1 MPKKDKVIVI
11 IVSYNGQEHWP
22 GLMPLLTQEKYDDF
36 DLEILVVD
44 NNSKD
49 NSVAYLEQNFP
60 EVSIIKNKENS
71 GFVGGNNIGYKYAL
85 RQEADFIYLLNQ
97 DTVITPGFLRPLY
110 NFAKDNSRIGS
121 LQSKLK
127 LWPDKH
133 KLNTVGNAIHF
144 LGFGY
149 GQQSGMIDKENQK
162 PEKIDYASGAGVFV
176 SLAALKDLGTLFDE
190 TMFLYLEDLDLGWSL
205 NMLGYDNYFIPDSV
219 IYHKYEFDRSM
230 RNYYW
235 FERNRLW
242 NMLKNY
248 KLATL
253 VLIFPAW
260 LFMEFGQLFFA
271 LLKGRLGLKL
281 KAYAWLFSGR
291 QLQILR
297 EKRKYIQ
304 SKRKR
309 SDWQVV
315 GSFKGVILFQP
326 LDSFLLK
333 IANIFFGVYWFVIK
347 RFIFW

>member
-1 MPKKDKVIVI
+1 MSKRDKIIVI

-22 GLMPLLTQEKYDDF
+22 DLMPLLSKEKYDDF

-49 NSVAYLEQNFP
+49 NSVAYLQENFP
-60 EVSIIKNKENS
+60 EVTVIRNKENS

-85 RQEADFIYLLNQ
+85 RHDASFIYLLNQ
-97 DTVITPGFLRPLY
+97 DTVISPGFLQPLY

-121 LQSKLK
+121 LQSKIK

-149 GQQSGMIDKENQK
+149 GMESGLIDKENQK
-162 PEKIDYASGAGVFV
+162 PGKIDYASGAGVFI
-176 SLAALKDLGTLFDE
+176 SMAALNALGGLFDD
-190 TMFLYLEDLDLGWSL
+190 TMFLYLEDLDLGWQL
-205 NMLGYDNYFIPDSV
+205 DMLGYENYLVPSSV

-248 KLATL
+248 KIGTL
-253 VLIFPAW
+253 ILIFPAW
-260 LFMEFGQLFFA
+260 LIMELGQIFFA
-271 LLKGRLGLKL
+271 LVKGRLILKL
-281 KAYAWLFSGR
+281 KSYKWLFSAR
-291 QLQILR
+291 EWKILKAKR
-297 EKRKYIQ
+297 EYIQ
-304 SKRKR
+304 RKRKR
-309 SDWQVV
+309 SDREVV
-315 GSFKGVILFQP
+315 YSFKGMILFQP
-326 LDSFLLK
+326 LSPLLLRV
-333 IANIFFGVYWFVIK
+333 ANLFFGLYWFIVK
-347 RFIFW
+347 QFIFW